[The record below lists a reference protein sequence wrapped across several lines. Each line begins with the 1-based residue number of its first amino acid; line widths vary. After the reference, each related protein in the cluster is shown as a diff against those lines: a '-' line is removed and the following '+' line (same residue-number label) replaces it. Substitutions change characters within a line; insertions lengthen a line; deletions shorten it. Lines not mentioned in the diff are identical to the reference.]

1 MTGPNDGMAKNP
13 EELSLKVSGKISMEF
28 RLLPAGTFRMGA
40 RGESRYEEPIH
51 EVTISRPFYMGIY
64 PVTQEQFAVWTTECN
79 VKHENR
85 FPNKSKHPAESMDWQ
100 QAVDFC
106 EWLNRVKAAG
116 IPSGWRAGLP
126 SEAEWEY
133 ACRLMKDKETKEM
146 YSVDTEYYSG
156 DGEAA
161 LDKVGWYSGNAGS
174 MTHPVGEK
182 EGTSFGLYDLH
193 GNVWEWCRDFWN
205 MDAYKLR
212 GVDERDPEERDGENA
227 RRVVRGGSWYVSAGD
242 CRAAYR
248 NSWLS
253 RYRDRSRGFRVCLFS
268 GPSSCQ

>member
-1 MTGPNDGMAKNP
+1 
-13 EELSLKVSGKISMEF
+13 MEF

-40 RGESRYEEPIH
+40 RGEYGAEEPIH

-79 VKHENR
+79 VKHENG
-85 FPNKSKHPAESMDWQ
+85 FPNKSKHPAENVDWQ

-106 EWLNRVKAAG
+106 EWLNRWVAKDEEDKS
-116 IPSGWRAGLP
+116 PGWRAGLP

-133 ACRLMKDKETKEM
+133 ACRLMKDEATNKT
-146 YSVDTEYYSG
+146 YSAETEYYSG

-161 LDKVGWYSGNAGS
+161 LDQVGWYAGNAGG

-182 EGTSFGLYDLH
+182 TGTSFGLYDLH
-193 GNVWEWCRDFWN
+193 GNVWEWCRDSWN
-205 MDAYKLR
+205 EDAYKLR
-212 GVDERDPEERDGENA
+212 GVDETDPEERRGDNA
-227 RRVVRGGSWYVSAGD
+227 RRVVRGGCWFGSAGY

-248 NSWLS
+248 NWGGS
-253 RYRDRSRGFRVCLFS
+253 RYRPGWYQGFRVCLFS